1 MEITKTC
8 DECNKEI
15 KNKTNDNL
23 GYSEWCV
30 FHFKKRRDFCS
41 DKCFLRFVMKK
52 LVLDKKEEKE

>member
-1 MEITKTC
+1 MTLNKKC
-8 DECNKEI
+8 DECEKEI

-30 FHFKKRRDFCS
+30 FHFKKRRDFCC

-52 LVLDKKEEKE
+52 LILNKDGEKK